1 MKKFEALIRVYKNK
15 RLILGS
21 IIVVLQIVIG
31 LQNIEPIKISVF
43 FWDFKI
49 PLILI
54 VMLPLFLGLLLGV
67 LFVHRR
73 HMLNKK
79 KNNL

>member
-43 FWDFKI
+43 F
-49 PLILI
+49 
-54 VMLPLFLGLLLGV
+54 LGL
-67 LFVHRR
+67 
-73 HMLNKK
+73 
-79 KNNL
+79 